1 MESATIEVRFKQTG
15 ETISVPVSSTSTMK
29 DIIKYV
35 CKESVCREEIDYNNY
50 YLILLNNQE
59 MLDDDKTFEE
69 IQAISRENPDFQLCM
84 KTAIREQIMRL
95 ARRYVRPGLVER
107 VVYPQIPVDDAAS
120 RIIIES
126 NENLQPSTHETD
138 ASHESNAVLCTTQSN
153 TEGDSTPAI
162 SPTSSDTL
170 KHYPMSELPKGFER
184 WTQEDIRGSL
194 EMILKKP
201 KSDVLCMI
209 YCASPSSSANTEQI
223 KWLLKECMSKQI
235 FCALVCTNKW
245 AGSRE
250 QRDAVMKDFQRLLE
264 DRHPKT
270 REENDVIYFGN
281 MGLCTAVNSERF
293 IIQELNIIL
302 QPSGIDELI
311 LGIMQSL
318 DDEKLAQW
326 CMLAF
331 ENKSFW
337 KNLFVSGKPI
347 KRLWNKLLGKK

>member
-1 MESATIEVRFKQTG
+1 MNFALPIGELMESATIEVRFKQTG

-29 DIIKYV
+29 DIIKY
-35 CKESVCREEIDYNNY
+35 
-50 YLILLNNQE
+50 
-59 MLDDDKTFEE
+59 
-69 IQAISRENPDFQLCM
+69 
-84 KTAIREQIMRL
+84 
-95 ARRYVRPGLVER
+95 
-107 VVYPQIPVDDAAS
+107 
-120 RIIIES
+120 
-126 NENLQPSTHETD
+126 LQPSTHETD